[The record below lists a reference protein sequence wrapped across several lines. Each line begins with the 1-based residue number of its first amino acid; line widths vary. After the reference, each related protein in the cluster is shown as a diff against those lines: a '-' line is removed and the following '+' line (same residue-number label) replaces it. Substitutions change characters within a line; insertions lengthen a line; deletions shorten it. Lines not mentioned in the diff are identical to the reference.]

1 MGASDKMALNINKG
15 RIVSRLQVI
24 FSGFILTVVVAGQA
38 ACGSKA
44 PSTGPSVSPMPI
56 DMQDREQA
64 ESVSTQTGGTRSP
77 SGRDPLME
85 QGAKF
90 MAVVMDYKRR
100 LEKDPKDKEALLF
113 LGNANFDINRF
124 DQAQKYYKRYL
135 EVDPTR
141 AGVRTDLATSYY
153 NLKDVDSALRELRT
167 VLSQA
172 PDHEAALYNF
182 GLILW
187 KNKQDKPGAIQA
199 WETLLKTHPNY
210 PKAAEVRKQIDEMSK
225 S

>member
-1 MGASDKMALNINKG
+1 MTLIINEAN
-15 RIVSRLQVI
+15 IVSRLQAFLSVL
-24 FSGFILTVVVAGQA
+24 ILTVVVAGQS
-38 ACGSKA
+38 ACGSK
-44 PSTGPSVSPMPI
+44 PSSTSPSVSPTLPEA
-56 DMQDREQA
+56 QAREHGA
-64 ESVSTQTGGTRSP
+64 SPPAQTGGAPSL

-113 LGNANFDINRF
+113 LGNANYDINRF
-124 DQAQKYYKRYL
+124 DQAKEYYKRYL

-141 AGVRTDLATSYY
+141 SGVRTDLATSYY
-153 NLKDVDSALRELRT
+153 NLKDVDSALRELKT

-187 KNKQDKPGAIQA
+187 KYKQDKPGAIQA

>member
-1 MGASDKMALNINKG
+1 MTLNINKEG
-15 RIVSRLQVI
+15 IVSRLRAFLSVL
-24 FSGFILTVVVAGQA
+24 ILTFAVAGQS

-44 PSTGPSVSPMPI
+44 SSTSPSVSPTPPEV
-56 DMQDREQA
+56 QARELAASSRDQP
-64 ESVSTQTGGTRSP
+64 GGAPSP
-77 SGRDPLME
+77 SGRDPMME
-85 QGAKF
+85 QGAKY

-113 LGNANFDINRF
+113 LGNANYDINRF
-124 DQAQKYYKRYL
+124 DQAKEYYKRYL
-135 EVDPTR
+135 EVDPMR

-153 NLKDVDSALRELRT
+153 NLKDVNSALRELRT

-187 KNKQDKPGAIQA
+187 KNKQDKPGAIHA

-210 PKAAEVRKQIDEMSK
+210 PKAAEVRRQIDEMSK